1 MLLLSGWF
9 TFYLMNTALQLI
21 DFFFVLASKTQS
33 QMGGPQLASVK
44 DMHLFVY

>member
-21 DFFFVLASKTQS
+21 
-33 QMGGPQLASVK
+33 
-44 DMHLFVY
+44 LFSSLFWLLKLKAKWVVPN